1 VKNFKGRTLYWS
13 VLILVSIFL
22 APREVFPQGKDYA
35 VEVAALASRDCADEL
50 VKGLL
55 SRGLDAYWL
64 KSNQGKLGD
73 YYRVRIGK
81 FPDLNLARNFA
92 DNLLDSGLLDTC
104 SITVYEAPLYSLM
117 MKNAKGGNQALL
129 PLELRNTPIGAYCP
143 INITAKNSNKPEA
156 IISSLSSESA
166 PASNRSTAISSSE
179 LESKKAIDAAIAS
192 TQASMSSIRPKV
204 KMAMNLTA
212 IDAGINKAVNKLV
225 IEREIAARN
234 TSTDSE
240 IIITNR
246 QSTPP
251 SNPSASS
258 ASSAS
263 SSLSGPSVP
272 SRAERSAFSGNPR
285 PVGGAVASDA
295 GPGSGARLRGFI
307 EMSNGQMVLKL
318 RNLDQQRSFSG
329 LARVTLSDESDSNDA
344 APLPIDLKPEEEKVL
359 PINEMKQAYGD
370 LMLMVYDQRQTVQLI
385 RSIPYGQRPKA
396 SIAANRAEDRQA
408 GSSDGGAP
416 PTTETDAWKIN
427 DSGAGPA
434 VDVAGAAGQQQ
445 GLPNVTGSFDAT
457 QLPDPS
463 SGALPNPTGDNGDPA
478 NQNNGAENAPGQI
491 AISPRQISSNNDSA
505 TLEVALTG
513 SQPIGYVKVSIRA
526 GSFQDEKVAV
536 FPTSN
541 ASVPFLVP
549 ANVAK
554 GQFSYEVRNDAG
566 KVIGSGVQSFS
577 PPGPDS

>member
-1 VKNFKGRTLYWS
+1 M
-13 VLILVSIFL
+13 LILLGVFL
-22 APREVFPQGKDYA
+22 APRDVFPQGKDYA

-117 MKNAKGGNQALL
+117 MKDAKGGQQALL
-129 PLELRNTPIGAYCP
+129 PLGSRNTPIGAYCP

-156 IISSLSSESA
+156 IISSLSNESA
-166 PASNRSTAISSSE
+166 PATKRSDGLSSSD

-204 KMAMNLTA
+204 NMAMNLTT
-212 IDAGINKAVNKLV
+212 IDAGINKAVNKLA

-234 TSTDSE
+234 TNTSDSE
-240 IIITNR
+240 IVITR
-246 QSTPP
+246 P
-251 SNPSASS
+251 SNSS
-258 ASSAS
+258 A
-263 SSLSGPSVP
+263 PSVL
-272 SRAERSAFSGNPR
+272 SRAERSSAAGNIR
-285 PVGGAVASDA
+285 PVGGALGSDA

-318 RNLDQQRSFSG
+318 RNLDQQKSFSG
-329 LARVTLSDESDSNDA
+329 LARVTLSDDNDNNGNDG

-359 PINEMKQAYGD
+359 PINEMKQPYGD
-370 LMLMVYDQRQTVQLI
+370 LMLMVYDQRKTVQLI

-396 SIAANRAEDRQA
+396 SLAANRGDDRQA
-408 GSSDGGAP
+408 GSSEVGTP
-416 PTTETDAWKIN
+416 PATDTDAWKIN

-434 VDVAGAAGQQQ
+434 VDVQGAVVVQQ

-463 SGALPNPTGDNGDPA
+463 ASPQPGSTGDNNSA
-478 NQNNGAENAPGQI
+478 NQNNGADNPPPPGQI
-491 AISPRQISSNNDSA
+491 AISPRQISSNNESA
-505 TLEVALTG
+505 TLEVGLSG

-526 GSFQDEKVAV
+526 GGFQDEKVAV

-549 ANVAK
+549 TNFAK
-554 GQFSYEVRNDAG
+554 GQYTYEVRNDAG
-566 KVIGSGVQSFS
+566 KVIGSGVQNFS